1 MNISTT
7 ARHCELDPEV
17 RIFVQQRLERLLRYF
32 RDPRDL
38 MEAHVVVAAEK
49 YRHSA
54 EITLKLRRG
63 EIVGREQAD
72 DPRAAIELAAER
84 LEHQIRRLKERR
96 LDRKRG
102 GRAREVALPA
112 AAETPSED
120 EALQDLF
127 DEPPAPSGN
136 GGTADG
142 VPMEE

>member
-7 ARHCELDPEV
+7 ARHCELDPEI

-96 LDRKRG
+96 LDRKRSA
-102 GRAREVALPA
+102 RAREVALPA
-112 AAETPSED
+112 AAESPSED